1 MSTTPFDSAVQKEGR
16 IILAIES
23 FKKGQIKSIQSAAKA
38 YNVSYTT
45 LKYRIHGRASRV
57 DSTPNGR
64 KLNTTEESVLINWI
78 ISADQRGLPPRHN
91 TVQHMAS
98 ILSQKPVGVNWVNRF
113 IKRHDEI
120 KTRYSRRYDHQRAV
134 CEDPKII
141 QEWFNLVHNTIAKYG
156 ILEQDIYNFD
166 ETGFAMGITST
177 TKVSIP
183 LSITC
188 LFLLLIHALI
198 L

>member
-1 MSTTPFDSAVQKEGR
+1 
-16 IILAIES
+16 
-23 FKKGQIKSIQSAAKA
+23 
-38 YNVSYTT
+38 
-45 LKYRIHGRASRV
+45 
-57 DSTPNGR
+57 
-64 KLNTTEESVLINWI
+64 
-78 ISADQRGLPPRHN
+78 
-91 TVQHMAS
+91 MAS

-166 ETGFAMGITST
+166 ETGFAMGMTST